1 MRSSILKL
9 SRLETIE
16 LTTDLEFAVTG
27 FQKLTPVKAGTVISA
42 LSAECNTT
50 SSHPFFDEL
59 GLNNDVHSF
68 TNGRK
73 PLLLYFYEQEW
84 GAVSLNHL
92 QQLQAVQTEL
102 RDHNINLLVI
112 TAGSIKKLEQ
122 LSWEKSWPIEVVED
136 TNNHLAT
143 LLQIYSEESPAWGS
157 YSGIN
162 NNISLPALYLLDS
175 GYRVAFDYANQD
187 LHANLPL
194 EEVIQA
200 AAHAPQFGQ
209 ARRSA

>member
-16 LTTDLEFAVTG
+16 LTTDPEFAVTG
-27 FQKLTPVKAGTVISA
+27 FQKLTPVKAGTVIPA
-42 LSAECNTT
+42 LSASDNTVG
-50 SSHPFFDEL
+50 SHPFFNEIA
-59 GLNNDVHSF
+59 LNNDVHSF
-68 TNGRK
+68 TNSRK

-84 GAVSLNHL
+84 GDVSLGHL

-112 TAGSIKKLEQ
+112 TAGSIKKLQQ
-122 LSWEKSWPIEVVED
+122 LSWEKNWSIEVVED

-143 LLQIYSEESPAWGS
+143 LLHIYSEESPAWGS

-162 NNISLPALYLLDS
+162 HNISLPALYLLDS
-175 GYRVAFDYANQD
+175 GYRVTFDYANQD
-187 LHANLPL
+187 LHTNLPL
-194 EEVIQA
+194 AEVILA
-200 AAHAPQFGQ
+200 ATGAVQFEQ